1 MISQNRSQPIVISF
15 RTFLSWTRN
24 TFRAVQLL
32 IWLRSL
38 YKLSILSKVYQL
50 LSLALLVYLCTE
62 SDSVN
67 CDALWVWVLFISPSF
82 ISEKQKIK
90 KVVSTKIN
98 RIYRLKYFSLF
109 ERNSQFFFNSVKLL
123 NCILILLW
131 RIVGI
136 YIALFYNWETKNK
149 ENGVN

>member
-1 MISQNRSQPIVISF
+1 MALEHIKIKISQNEYQPIVISF
-15 RTFLSWTRN
+15 RTFSSWTRN

-62 SDSVN
+62 SDRVN

-82 ISEKQKIK
+82 KSEKQKIK
-90 KVVSTKIN
+90 KVVSTKITG
-98 RIYRLKYFSLF
+98 IYRFKYFSVF
-109 ERNSQFFFNSVKLL
+109 ESKSLMTKKDPQIFHEYF
-123 NCILILLW
+123 W
-131 RIVGI
+131 I
-136 YIALFYNWETKNK
+136 YLKDS
-149 ENGVN
+149 

>member
-1 MISQNRSQPIVISF
+1 MISQNGSQPIVISF
-15 RTFLSWTRN
+15 RTFSSWTRN

-50 LSLALLVYLCTE
+50 LSLALLVYLCSE

-82 ISEKQKIK
+82 KSEKQKIK
-90 KVVSTKIN
+90 KVVSTKITG
-98 RIYRLKYFSLF
+98 IYRFKYFSVF
-109 ERNSQFFFNSVKLL
+109 ESKSLM
-123 NCILILLW
+123 
-131 RIVGI
+131 
-136 YIALFYNWETKNK
+136 TKKNPQIFHEYFWIQMK
-149 ENGVN
+149 H

>member
-1 MISQNRSQPIVISF
+1 MISF
-15 RTFLSWTRN
+15 RSFSSWTRN

-90 KVVSTKIN
+90 KVVSTKID

>member
-1 MISQNRSQPIVISF
+1 MALQPIKNYDVISQNGSQPIVISF
-15 RTFLSWTRN
+15 RTFSSWTRN

-62 SDSVN
+62 SDRVN

-82 ISEKQKIK
+82 KSEKQKIK
-90 KVVSTKIN
+90 KVVSTKITG
-98 RIYRLKYFSLF
+98 IYRFKYFSVF
-109 ERNSQFFFNSVKLL
+109 ESKSLMTKKISQIFHEYFWIPLKH
-123 NCILILLW
+123 
-131 RIVGI
+131 
-136 YIALFYNWETKNK
+136 
-149 ENGVN
+149 

>member
-1 MISQNRSQPIVISF
+1 MISQNGSQPILISF
-15 RTFLSWTRN
+15 RSFSSWTRN
-24 TFRAVQLL
+24 SFRAVELL

-62 SDSVN
+62 SDRVN

-98 RIYRLKYFSLF
+98 RIYRLKYFSVL
-109 ERNSQFFFNSVKLL
+109 ERKSRNIFNSFKLL
-123 NCILILLW
+123 KCALILLW
-131 RIVGI
+131 HIGSIHLHHLEISSVAT
-136 YIALFYNWETKNK
+136 YQ
-149 ENGVN
+149 

>member
-1 MISQNRSQPIVISF
+1 MISF

-24 TFRAVQLL
+24 TFGAVQLL

-98 RIYRLKYFSLF
+98 RIYRLKENSTNFFAFTLQANFSNLSLIF
-109 ERNSQFFFNSVKLL
+109 LNSTEALKCTLTFFRCKAVVWAKIFCSN
-123 NCILILLW
+123 
-131 RIVGI
+131 
-136 YIALFYNWETKNK
+136 FFH
-149 ENGVN
+149 